1 MRKAAAMGAA
11 TAAPAIAVQ
20 VPGGL
25 CRSLQLATAARAPS
39 PGSSTAAERR
49 PWAAACSVPPPQRPA
64 RLERQPRAGSTS
76 SPKYQGRSCC
86 LCRCCFQ
93 IPAALPRCCSHA
105 PCSPRWFL
113 RPGSRSWRKASG
125 GTSLGTLNFTPLAW
139 GWLTSS
145 RGTGSGKKQTL
156 PQLLGRK
163 AQRCLWSCR
172 GKTSPQNPAPNGR
185 Q

>member
-1 MRKAAAMGAA
+1 MHKAAAMGAA
-11 TAAPAIAVQ
+11 TAAPAIAVH

-25 CRSLQLATAARAPS
+25 CRSLQLATAARASS
-39 PGSSTAAERR
+39 PGSRTAAERQ
-49 PWAAACSVPPPQRPA
+49 PWAAACSAPLPQRPA
-64 RLERQPRAGSTS
+64 RAGEAAPGWQHIL
-76 SPKYQGRSCC
+76 PKMPGAQLLPCQR
-86 LCRCCFQ
+86 CFQ
-93 IPAALPRCCSHA
+93 IPAALPQCCSHT
-105 PCSPRWFL
+105 PCSPRWLL

-125 GTSLGTLNFTPLAW
+125 GTSLGSLNFTPLAW

-145 RGTGSGKKQTL
+145 RGAGSGKKQTL

-172 GKTSPQNPAPNGR
+172 GKTSPQNPAPNGM

>member
-1 MRKAAAMGAA
+1 MHKAAAMGAA

-20 VPGGL
+20 VPGGF
-25 CRSLQLATAARAPS
+25 
-39 PGSSTAAERR
+39 AE
-49 PWAAACSVPPPQRPA
+49 ACSWQQLLVHPALGPEQRQSA
-64 RLERQPRAGSTS
+64 SRGQQRVLRHCHSVRHGLERQPRAGSTS
-76 SPKYQGRSCC
+76 SQKCQGRSCC
-86 LCRCCFQ
+86 LCQRGFQ
-93 IPAALPRCCSHA
+93 IPAALPQCCSHA

-125 GTSLGTLNFTPLAW
+125 GTSLGSLNFTPLAW

-145 RGTGSGKKQTL
+145 RGAGSGKKQTL

-163 AQRCLWSCR
+163 AQSCLWSCR